1 MENDKSS
8 CILVIGATG
17 FLGMEICRQLVAAKR
32 KVKALVR
39 ISSDAEKVQILQ
51 QMGVDTVTGDIKDTA
66 SLQKAFTNVSAVISS
81 ASSTLSRQNGDSI
94 ETVDN
99 SGQLN
104 VVAAA
109 EKAGVTQ
116 FIFISFPPMSE
127 EFPLQTAKRAVE
139 KQLIANK
146 MKYTILQ
153 PSIFMEVWLS
163 PALGFDYSN
172 AKARIYGEG
181 KNKLS
186 WISLRDVAAFAVA
199 CLDNPA
205 VMNSV
210 LELGGPDSLSALDVV
225 NIFEQQTGTSFTL
238 EVVPVEALHAQK
250 NGANDS
256 LSQSFA
262 ALMLSLT
269 EETIIDMKQAL
280 KACPIVLTSV
290 KDYAKQVSAR

>member
-1 MENDKSS
+1 MENKTGSYV
-8 CILVIGATG
+8 LVVGATG
-17 FLGMEICRQLVAAKR
+17 FLGMEICQQLVAAKR

-39 ISSDAEKVQILQ
+39 SSSDVTKVRALQ
-51 QMGVDTVTGDIKDTA
+51 QMGVETVIGDIKDAA
-66 SLQKAFTNVSAVISS
+66 SLQLVFTNVSSVISS
-81 ASSTLSRQNGDSI
+81 ASSTLSRQEGDSI
-94 ETVDN
+94 ETVDH

-109 EKAGVTQ
+109 EKAGATQ

-139 KQLIANK
+139 KQLTEGK
-146 MKYTILQ
+146 MNYTILQ

-163 PALGFDYSN
+163 PVLGFDYPN
-172 AKARIYGEG
+172 AKARIFGEG
-181 KNKLS
+181 KNKLA

-210 LELGGPDSLSALDVV
+210 LPLGGPDSLSALEVV
-225 NIFEQQTGTSFTL
+225 NIFEQHTGTNFTL
-238 EVVPVEALHAQK
+238 EVIPVEALHAQK

-269 EETIIDMKQAL
+269 EESFIDMKPAL
-280 KACPIVLTSV
+280 NACPIILTSV
-290 KDYAKQVSAR
+290 KEYAQKVSAR